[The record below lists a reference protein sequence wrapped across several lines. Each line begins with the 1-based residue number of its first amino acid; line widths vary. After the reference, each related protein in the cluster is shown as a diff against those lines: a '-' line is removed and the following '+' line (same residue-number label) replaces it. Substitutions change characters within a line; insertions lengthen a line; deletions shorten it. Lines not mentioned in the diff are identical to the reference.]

1 LSGRKHPSNAA
12 PLAAIG
18 LGVTLLLSAC
28 AEAPGPAD
36 RLTLTPMSFAGL
48 PGWSDDPVSAAIPPL
63 RLSCDRRARASKARS
78 AGGQGIAGS
87 RAQWDRI
94 CAAAHQLAIND
105 DARARAFFERHFKPH
120 RASNGADP
128 EGLFTGYYE
137 AELKGALRPSARY
150 NVPIYA
156 QPDDLIA
163 ADLGEF
169 RDDLKGRRIAGRVV
183 AGRLR
188 PYEDRAAIEAGALK
202 ERGRAIV
209 WVDDAVDAFFLHIQ
223 GSGRVVLDDGRIM
236 RIGYAGQNG
245 HAYFAIGRDLVRRGE
260 VSKADI
266 SMQAIRAWLKA
277 HPGETRALLEKNRSY
292 VFFHELKGPGPIGAE
307 GVPLTPG
314 RSLAI
319 DRVFVPFGVPIW
331 LDAADPA
338 RPKDRIRR
346 LLISQDTGGAI
357 KGPVRGDVFWG
368 FGPKA
373 AARAGRMKHIGAYFL
388 LLPRAKAAGPVAA
401 R

>member
-1 LSGRKHPSNAA
+1 M
-12 PLAAIG
+12 AAIG
-18 LGVTLLLSAC
+18 LGVALLLAAC

-36 RLTLTPMSFAGL
+36 QLTLTPISFAGL
-48 PGWSDDPVSAAIPPL
+48 PGWGGDPVAAAIPPL
-63 RLSCDRRARASKARS
+63 RLSCDRRARAADIRS
-78 AGGQGIAGS
+78 AVGEGLGGSA
-87 RAQWDRI
+87 AEWDRI
-94 CAAAHQLAIND
+94 CAAANRLAIGD
-105 DARARAFFERHFKPH
+105 DARARAFFERHFKPY
-120 RASNGADP
+120 RASNGGDT

-202 ERGRAIV
+202 GRGRVIV
-209 WVDDAVDAFFLHIQ
+209 WVDDAVDAFFLHVQ
-223 GSGRVVLDDGRIM
+223 GSGRVVLDDGRIL

-245 HAYFAIGRDLVRRGE
+245 HAYFAIGRDLIRRGE
-260 VSKADI
+260 ITRENI
-266 SMQAIRAWLKA
+266 SMQAIRAWLQA
-277 HPGETRALLEKNRSY
+277 HPGETRALLAKNRSFI
-292 VFFHELKGPGPIGAE
+292 FFRELEGPGPIGAE

-314 RSLAI
+314 RSLAV
-319 DRVFVPFGVPIW
+319 DRAFVPFGVPVW

-338 RPKDRIRR
+338 RPNRDRVRR
-346 LLISQDTGGAI
+346 LLITQDTGGAI

-373 AARAGRMKHIGAYFL
+373 AARAGRMKHIGAYYL

>member
-1 LSGRKHPSNAA
+1 MT
-12 PLAAIG
+12 AI
-18 LGVTLLLSAC
+18 
-28 AEAPGPAD
+28 
-36 RLTLTPMSFAGL
+36 SFAGL
-48 PGWSDDPVSAAIPPL
+48 PGWNGDPVAAAIPPL
-63 RLSCDRRARASKARS
+63 RLSCDRRARASKARR

-94 CAAAHQLAIND
+94 CAAARQLAIND
-105 DARARAFFERHFKPH
+105 DAGARAFFERHFKPY
-120 RASNGADP
+120 RASNGAAA

-156 QPDDLIA
+156 PPDDLIA

-188 PYEDRAAIEAGALK
+188 PYEDRAAIEAGALA

-223 GSGRVVLDDGRIM
+223 GSGRVVLDDGRVM

-245 HAYFAIGRDLVRRGE
+245 HAYFAIGRDLIRRGE

-277 HPGETRALLEKNRSY
+277 HPGETRALLDKNRSY

-314 RSLAI
+314 RSLAV
-319 DRVFVPFGVPIW
+319 DRAFVPFGVPIW

-338 RPKDRIRR
+338 RPKDRVRR

-373 AARAGRMKHIGAYFL
+373 AARAGRMKHIGAYYL

>member
-1 LSGRKHPSNAA
+1 M
-12 PLAAIG
+12 
-18 LGVTLLLSAC
+18 LLFAC

-36 RLTLTPMSFAGL
+36 RLTLTPISFAGL
-48 PGWSDDPVSAAIPPL
+48 RGWNADAVSAALPPL
-63 RLSCDRRARASKARS
+63 RLSCDRRARASGARS
-78 AGGQGIAGS
+78 AGNEGIAG
-87 RAQWDRI
+87 RAADWHRI
-94 CAAAHQLAIND
+94 CAAADRLASGD
-105 DARARAFFERHFKPH
+105 DAGARAFFERHFKPY
-120 RASNGADP
+120 RASNGGDA

-156 QPDDLIA
+156 RPDDLIA

-202 ERGRAIV
+202 GRGRVIV
-209 WVDDAVDAFFLHIQ
+209 WVDDAVDAFFLHVQ
-223 GSGRVVLDDGRIM
+223 GSGRVALDDGRIL

-245 HAYFAIGRDLVRRGE
+245 HAYFAIGRDLVSRGE
-260 VSKADI
+260 ITKEDI
-266 SMQAIRAWLKA
+266 SMQAIRAWLQA
-277 HPGETRALLEKNRSY
+277 HPGETRALLAKNRSFI
-292 VFFHELKGPGPIGAE
+292 FFRELEGPGPIGAE

-314 RSLAI
+314 RSLAV
-319 DRVFVPFGVPIW
+319 DRAFVPFGVPVW

-338 RPKDRIRR
+338 RPKDRVRR
-346 LLISQDTGGAI
+346 LLITQDTGGAI

-373 AARAGRMKHIGAYFL
+373 AARAGRMKHIGAYYL
-388 LLPRAKAAGPVAA
+388 LLPRAEAARPVAA